1 MRIGL
6 IFSIGTVLL
15 LLAGRSP
22 ATAEGNPEND
32 ALFKQLQH
40 ESMDVRISALRELQT
55 SLDPRLPEALLVLLN
70 DEGNSIRRLAAR
82 GIGSRYWQI
91 PEDRIPAFVQALRT
105 NANTEY
111 EDEKEMVR
119 RAVTLLTRTYDSP
132 EVSRSPNGRWVLY
145 ERYGLP
151 CLIDTSTGSE
161 ELLGWN
167 PEDRVRISSYLL
179 NGGNDGNSIWH
190 PEKEM
195 VAMIAAVARRE
206 STMIAWVHGKG
217 FKQLDHSKVYK
228 ALGANEARVN
238 GAAGFSVDHGG
249 WSGDQVRINCD
260 FMVLESLEGLKN
272 KGNFVEGEIQAELL
286 WDPVSGEVTKV
297 SMKVE

>member
-1 MRIGL
+1 MRIAL
-6 IFSIGTVLL
+6 IYSISAVL
-15 LLAGRSP
+15 LLAGRFT
-22 ATAEGNPEND
+22 AAAEGAPEND
-32 ALFKQLQH
+32 ALFKLLQN
-40 ESMDVRISALRELQT
+40 EKMDVRIAALRELQT
-55 SLDPRLPEALLVLLN
+55 SLDPRLPDALLILLK

-91 PEDRIPAFVQALRT
+91 PEERIPAFVQALKA
-105 NANTEY
+105 NANTEF
-111 EDEKEMVR
+111 EDEKSMVN
-119 RAVTLLTRTYDSP
+119 RAVTLLTRNYDSP

-167 PEDRVRISSYLL
+167 PDERVRISSYLL
-179 NGGNDGNSIWH
+179 RGGHEEASIWH

-195 VAMIAAVARRE
+195 VAITASVSRRV
-206 STMIAWVHGKG
+206 STMIAWVHRKG

-228 ALGANEARVN
+228 ALGANEAQVN
-238 GAAGFSVDHGG
+238 GAAGFYVDHGG
-249 WSGDQVRINCD
+249 WEGDQVRISCY

-272 KGNFVEGEIQAELL
+272 KGDFVEGEIEAEIL
-286 WDPVSGEVTKV
+286 WEPISGEVTKV

>member
-1 MRIGL
+1 MRIAL
-6 IFSIGTVLL
+6 IYSISVVL
-15 LLAGRSP
+15 LLAGKFT
-22 ATAEGNPEND
+22 AAAEGAPEND
-32 ALFKQLQH
+32 ALFKLLQN
-40 ESMDVRISALRELQT
+40 EKMDVRIAALRELQT
-55 SLDPRLPEALLVLLN
+55 SLDPRLPEALLILLK

-91 PEDRIPAFVQALRT
+91 PEERIPAFVQALKA
-105 NANTEY
+105 NANTEF
-111 EDEKEMVR
+111 EDEKEMVS
-119 RAVTLLTRTYDSP
+119 RAVTLLTRNYDSP

-145 ERYGLP
+145 ERYSLP

-179 NGGNDGNSIWH
+179 NGGNNGNSIWH

-195 VAMIAAVARRE
+195 LAMSAAVTRRE

-238 GAAGFSVDHGG
+238 GAAGFYVDSTG
-249 WSGDQVRINCD
+249 WNGDQIRISCD

-272 KGNFVEGEIQAELL
+272 KGKFVEGEIQAELL
-286 WDPVSGEVTKV
+286 WDPISGEVTKV
-297 SMKVE
+297 SMKME